1 MAHLEGVTGND
12 LRNILAEVDG
22 KQATQRIMMGIAYK
36 EGISQTKLAEMYGVS
51 EKTIYNWLCR
61 LDRLAD
67 EPFESVVYDDDRPG
81 RPSKLTDEERE
92 QLERAFHH
100 PPSAVG
106 CDAPVWTAA
115 LAQTYIEATF
125 DADYCL
131 RQVRE
136 LMTEAGLSYTTARP
150 EHQNADERVREA
162 SEASSN
168 KRWMI

>member
-1 MAHLEGVTGND
+1 MDARPDTDVPLDIVRHGPLLEALLERPLD
-12 LRNILAEVDG
+12 RREIEECL
-22 KQATQRIMMGIAYK
+22 
-36 EGISQTKLAEMYGVS
+36 GVS
-51 EKTIYNWLCR
+51 RATSHRFTQR

-67 EPFESVVYDDDRPG
+67 EPFESVVYDDERPG

-106 CDAPVWTAA
+106 CDAPAWTAA
-115 LAQTYIEATF
+115 LAQSYIEATF

-136 LMTEAGLSYTTARP
+136 LMTDAGLSYTSARP
-150 EHQNADERVREA
+150 EHQNADERVRNA
-162 SEASSN
+162 SKASSN